1 MIYFIGI
8 GISNIKDISLRGLE
22 AIEKCEKIYLEN
34 YTNFFESNIE
44 EIEKVINKKVEI
56 LKRED
61 VEINFE
67 KILEEA
73 KNRNVAILFFGDPF
87 FATTH
92 ISLKIE
98 ALKRNIEVKVVHS
111 SSIFPAI
118 CEIGLSCYKFGKIVS
133 IPLDSKYKELPYSV
147 YNSIKENKKRNLHT
161 LCLLDIDRER
171 NEYLFPN
178 RAIEKILEAEK
189 KYKENVISDEEEIV
203 VVCRLGY
210 KNQEVFVDK
219 VKNLIKKNFG
229 DPPFSL
235 IILSNL
241 SSIEEESLRF
251 FRREKQ
257 NY

>member
-1 MIYFIGI
+1 MIIFIGL

-22 AIEKCEKIYLEN
+22 EMKNCEKIYLEN
-34 YTNFFESNIE
+34 YTNFFESNVE
-44 EIEKVINKKVEI
+44 EIEKIINKKIEI

-61 VEINFE
+61 IEINLE

-73 KNRNVAILFFGDPF
+73 KNKNIAILVFGDPF

-98 ALKRNIEVKVVHS
+98 ALKRNIEVKAIHS

-118 CEIGLSCYKFGKIVS
+118 CEIGLSCYKFGKIVT

-147 YNSIKENKKRNLHT
+147 YKSIKENKIRNLHT
-161 LCLLDIDRER
+161 LCLLDLDREK
-171 NEYLFPN
+171 NEFILPS

-189 KYKENVISDEEEIV
+189 KYKENVIDEEEEII

-210 KNQEVFVDK
+210 ENQKIFVNK
-219 VKNLIKKNFG
+219 IKEIIKEDFG
-229 DPPFSL
+229 KPPFS
-235 IILSNL
+235 IIIPSSL
-241 SSIEEESLRF
+241 SSIEKESLSF
-251 FRREKQ
+251 YK
-257 NY
+257 